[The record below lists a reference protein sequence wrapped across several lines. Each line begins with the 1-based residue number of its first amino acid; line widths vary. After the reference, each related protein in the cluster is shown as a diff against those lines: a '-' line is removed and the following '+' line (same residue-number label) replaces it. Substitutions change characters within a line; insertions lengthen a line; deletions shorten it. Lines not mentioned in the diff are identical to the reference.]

1 MIIPM
6 IHRWLR
12 RNDLALLVAEIAEA
26 DADAAQRAIT
36 ALDAGNVDAV
46 LDSPT
51 ALAVVRGRGG
61 APAALSLPLLWYIPV
76 RATLRER
83 GVPDIDIA
91 DFTATLPVTFASS
104 RALRRLGV
112 GEPALTRWI
121 EVISALPAGTVVKA
135 ERAAHCAAVALWWAG
150 CFPERISALGGHGTL
165 RAYADFAARALEQA
179 AAILQRHDPEQS
191 LLYSRL
197 ARRAPILLEG
207 LRDARTDYLGRSSHS
222 PSARLA
228 RYLTRMR
235 PDEPTAD
242 TDAA

>member
-76 RATLRER
+76 RATLREL

-91 DFTATLPVTFASS
+91 DFTATLPVTAQ
-104 RALRRLGV
+104 G
-112 GEPALTRWI
+112 
-121 EVISALPAGTVVKA
+121 
-135 ERAAHCAAVALWWAG
+135 
-150 CFPERISALGGHGTL
+150 
-165 RAYADFAARALEQA
+165 
-179 AAILQRHDPEQS
+179 
-191 LLYSRL
+191 
-197 ARRAPILLEG
+197 
-207 LRDARTDYLGRSSHS
+207 
-222 PSARLA
+222 
-228 RYLTRMR
+228 
-235 PDEPTAD
+235 
-242 TDAA
+242 

>member
-1 MIIPM
+1 MILPM

-12 RNDLALLVAEIAEA
+12 RNDLARLVAEIAEA
-26 DADAAQRAIT
+26 DAAAAERAIT

-112 GEPALTRWI
+112 GDPALTTWM
-121 EVISALPAGTVVKA
+121 EAISALPAGTVVKA

-150 CFPERISALGGHGTL
+150 CFPERIAALGGRGTL
-165 RAYADFAARALEQA
+165 RAYADFAARALEQS
-179 AAILQRHDPEQS
+179 AAILQRHAPEQG
-191 LLYSRL
+191 LLYSRV
-197 ARRAPILLEG
+197 AHSAPILLEG
-207 LRDARTDYLGRSSHS
+207 LRDARADYLGRSSHS

-228 RYLTRMR
+228 RYLARTQ
-235 PDEPTAD
+235 PDDPATE

>member
-1 MIIPM
+1 MILPM

-26 DADAAQRAIT
+26 DAKAAQHAMT
-36 ALDAGNVDAV
+36 ALDAGDVDAV

-112 GEPALTRWI
+112 GEPALTKWM
-121 EVISALPAGTVVKA
+121 EAISTLPAGTVAQA

-150 CFPERISALGGHGTL
+150 CFPERISALGGQGAL
-165 RAYADFAARALEQA
+165 RAYGDFAASALEQS
-179 AAILQRHDPEQS
+179 AAILRHHAPEQG
-191 LLYSRL
+191 LLYSRV
-197 ARRAPILLEG
+197 AHSAPILLEG
-207 LRDARTDYLGRSSHS
+207 LQDARTDYLGPSSHS

-228 RYLTRMR
+228 RYLARTQ
-235 PDEPTAD
+235 PDEPA
-242 TDAA
+242 TDSNAA